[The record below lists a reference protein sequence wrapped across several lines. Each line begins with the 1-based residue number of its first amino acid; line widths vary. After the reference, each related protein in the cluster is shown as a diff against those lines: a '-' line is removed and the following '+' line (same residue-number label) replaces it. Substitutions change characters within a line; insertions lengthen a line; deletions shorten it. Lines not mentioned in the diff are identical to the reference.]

1 MLPYKQGIDMSLPP
15 ARCARLE
22 IVICDDL
29 CTSDS
34 QRCKIR
40 HRGTPIA
47 VLQRIVDGTNRVRG
61 HNVTS
66 LVSPIVMSKSCI
78 LLASIAN

>member
-1 MLPYKQGIDMSLPP
+1 MLPYKKGIDMSLPP

-22 IVICDDL
+22 IVICGDL

-34 QRCKIR
+34 QRRKIR

-47 VLQRIVDGTNRVRG
+47 VLQRIVDGRNRVRG